1 MFKNIRQLTPFS
13 LMLLSISFIMSISQS
28 TMTTAYPI
36 LMRNFNVSA
45 TTVQWLTTGFMVAM
59 TLVMPLSPWLLDNVH
74 LKPLLNS
81 IVAIFLIGTAIA
93 MLSPNF
99 LGIIVGRLL
108 EGMAVGALFP
118 TFQSVIMENTTK
130 GQRGLTMG
138 VVGLVMGSALAVGPI
153 ISGVILQWVSWRAL
167 FALFFFT
174 LLILIIAFQHLI
186 KNTHSINKSN
196 FDWLSAITLVGFGGV
211 LYTIASLPSTGFNL
225 TSCFILIISI
235 LLLLVFI
242 VRQQKQSQ
250 PFLNLTVFKYQGFL
264 PGLILT
270 GISYSGLII
279 ATVLMPLFYQRVF
292 YLSPLWSG
300 LLMVPAAIFLSQ
312 LNPRAGRLLNQIGLK
327 KLVYIGMSMMIM
339 GYSLLAL
346 AGTTSWFYGLV
357 AAMLL
362 EGGNAFVMMPSVT
375 AANNA
380 LPKNLVSHGTA
391 LITTMRQVIG
401 ASSVVVATILLT
413 FFNEHVSVGQSLT
426 QTSGWFIIVPVIG
439 LLLSTR
445 LQSHSQKQL

>member
-196 FDWLSAITLVGFGGV
+196 FDWLSAITLLGFGGV

-279 ATVLMPLFYQRVF
+279 ATVLMPLFLSTCFLFIPTVVRVINGASGNFSQSTQSACRPFVKSNWIEKVSLYWYVDDDHGLFPTRPCRNNFVVLWTSRGYAFRRRQRVC
-292 YLSPLWSG
+292 YD
-300 LLMVPAAIFLSQ
+300 AIC
-312 LNPRAGRLLNQIGLK
+312 NGC
-327 KLVYIGMSMMIM
+327 
-339 GYSLLAL
+339 
-346 AGTTSWFYGLV
+346 
-357 AAMLL
+357 
-362 EGGNAFVMMPSVT
+362 
-375 AANNA
+375 
-380 LPKNLVSHGTA
+380 
-391 LITTMRQVIG
+391 
-401 ASSVVVATILLT
+401 
-413 FFNEHVSVGQSLT
+413 
-426 QTSGWFIIVPVIG
+426 
-439 LLLSTR
+439 
-445 LQSHSQKQL
+445 